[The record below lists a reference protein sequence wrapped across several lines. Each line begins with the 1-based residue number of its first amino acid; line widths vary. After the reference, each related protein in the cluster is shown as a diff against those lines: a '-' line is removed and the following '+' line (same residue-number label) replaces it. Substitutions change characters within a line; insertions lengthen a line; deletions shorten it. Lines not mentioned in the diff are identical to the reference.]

1 METTTQPQGVA
12 IEPIVYPLNAG
23 TATQM
28 SVLILN
34 FTTEATTC
42 TTYWQLLSEDGLQL
56 SQGNYT
62 LTEEEFAAWG
72 QDNNYVNQVALPFPP
87 ELYESTSFGAERFA
101 Y

>member
-1 METTTQPQGVA
+1 MKTQPTQGVA

-28 SVLILN
+28 SVLVLN

-42 TTYWQLLSEDGLQL
+42 TTYWQLLTEDGKVVADD
-56 SQGNYT
+56 NYT

-72 QDNNYVNQVALPFPP
+72 TDNNYVNQVVAQAI
-87 ELYESTSFGAERFA
+87 GVVII
-101 Y
+101 

>member
-1 METTTQPQGVA
+1 MKTQPQQGVA
-12 IEPIVYPLNAG
+12 IEPVVFPLNQG

-42 TTYWQLLSEDGLQL
+42 ETYWQLLTEDTKQL

-62 LTEEEFAAWG
+62 LTEEQFAAWG
-72 QDNNYVNQVALPFPP
+72 TDNNVVNQYVADAIGVTIL
-87 ELYESTSFGAERFA
+87 
-101 Y
+101 

>member
-1 METTTQPQGVA
+1 MKTQPTQGVA

-28 SVLILN
+28 SVLVLN

-42 TTYWQLLSEDGLQL
+42 TTYWQLLTEDGKVVADD
-56 SQGNYT
+56 NYN

-72 QDNNYVNQVALPFPP
+72 QDNNYVNQVVAQAI
-87 ELYESTSFGAERFA
+87 GVIII
-101 Y
+101 